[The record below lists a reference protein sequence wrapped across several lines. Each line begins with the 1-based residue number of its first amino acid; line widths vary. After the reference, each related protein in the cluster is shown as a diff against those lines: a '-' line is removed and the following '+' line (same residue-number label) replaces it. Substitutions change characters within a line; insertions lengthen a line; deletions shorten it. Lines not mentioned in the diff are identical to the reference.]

1 VNAATTRFIEQF
13 GLILEADGYPRVA
26 GRLFGLLLV
35 TEDMCSLDELA
46 EQLDVSKAS
55 VSINA
60 RLLEDKGVIE
70 RVSLPGDR
78 RDYYRVAEDM
88 FTRTME
94 QRVARIR
101 RVHDVIVSAKQC
113 LPVKSAT
120 VKARLERLETA
131 HQHLLDVTV
140 RALDEWRQSA
150 KSAVTLVL
158 LLFGLA
164 TSVAGA
170 QTPSGARQQ
179 LTLGDAAR
187 LAARQSA
194 VAVGAHYRAE
204 EIAARAREARSA
216 LLPNLSANFS
226 DGQRTFNTA
235 SFGLP
240 LPGFNPN
247 GQLIGPVRTVDV
259 RGRVVA
265 PLFNPAA
272 LGRYR
277 SAQAAASGA
286 EADAASSAEQAAT
299 IAAAAYLRVLRA
311 EAQVSARA
319 ADSALARD
327 LLGIAQSQLQAG
339 VGVALDVTRARS
351 QLAGVR
357 AQLIAARNER
367 DRARLDLLRT
377 LGLALT
383 TSVVLTD
390 SLGTL
395 PTEAGVSEATVID
408 EARRTRPDLRA
419 AITAV
424 ETARRALRAA
434 RAERLPTVGVFGD
447 DGATSNSYS
456 HLLNTYTYG
465 IQVSLPIFEG
475 FRTEARVQEQQAVLR
490 QAETRERDLEAQVEA
505 DVRSAV
511 LDLASAREQVEASG
525 ERLRLAEQE
534 LQQARER
541 FRAGVAGN
549 ADVITAQLGLDAAR
563 SLYVDVLTAAQAARV
578 SLARAQGRVTALP

>member
-1 VNAATTRFIEQF
+1 VNAATIRFIEQF

-46 EQLDVSKAS
+46 EQLGVSKAS

-70 RVSLPGDR
+70 RVSLSGDR

-88 FTRTME
+88 FTRTLE
-94 QRVARIR
+94 QRIARIR
-101 RVHDVIVSAKQC
+101 RIHDVIDSAKHT
-113 LPVKSAT
+113 LPVKSA
-120 VKARLERLETA
+120 VVRARLERFEA
-131 HQHLLDVTV
+131 GHQRLLDVIFRT
-140 RALDEWRQSA
+140 LEESRQSA
-150 KSAVTLVL
+150 KSALTVLVAL
-158 LLFGLA
+158 VGFAA
-164 TSVAGA
+164 TTAVA
-170 QTPSGARQQ
+170 QTPSQPPRS
-179 LTLGDAAR
+179 LTLGEAAR

-194 VAVGAHYRAE
+194 VATGAHYRAE
-204 EIAARAREARSA
+204 EMTARALEARSA
-216 LLPNLSANFS
+216 LLPNVSANWA

-240 LPGFNPN
+240 LPGFNPT
-247 GQLIGPVRTVDV
+247 GQIIGPVRTVDV
-259 RGRVVA
+259 RGRVIANV
-265 PLFNPAA
+265 LDPAA
-272 LGRYR
+272 FGRYR

-286 EADAASSAEQAAT
+286 NADAAASAELAAT
-299 IAAAAYLRVLRA
+299 TAASAYVRVLRA
-311 EAQVSARA
+311 DAQVSARA

-351 QLAGVR
+351 QLALVR
-357 AQLIAARNER
+357 AQLIAARAER
-367 DRARLDLLRT
+367 DRARLDFLRT
-377 LGLALT
+377 VALPLT
-383 TSVVLTD
+383 ASVVLTD
-390 SLGTL
+390 SLATL
-395 PTEAGVSEATVID
+395 PAEVGVSEEMAIS

-419 AITAV
+419 AIAAV
-424 ETARRALRAA
+424 ETARRALSAA
-434 RAERLPTVGVFGD
+434 RAERLPTIGVFGD

-465 IQVSLPIFEG
+465 VQFSVPIFEG

-505 DVRSAV
+505 DVRGAI
-511 LDLASAREQVEASG
+511 LDLASAREQVEASR

-563 SLYVDVLTAAQAARV
+563 SQYVDVLTAAQTARV

>member
-13 GLILEADGYPRVA
+13 GLLLEADGYPRVA

-70 RVSLPGDR
+70 RVTLPGDR

-101 RVHDVIVSAKQC
+101 RVHDVIVSAKDS

-120 VKARLERLETA
+120 VQARLERLETA
-131 HQHLLDVTV
+131 HQHLLDVTM
-140 RALDEWRQSA
+140 RALEEWRQSA
-150 KSAVTLVL
+150 KSALGIVATLV
-158 LLFGLA
+158 GLA
-164 TSVAGA
+164 PTIVGA
-170 QTPSGARQQ
+170 QAPTQA

-194 VAVGAHYRAE
+194 IAVGAHYRAE
-204 EIAARAREARSA
+204 EIGARAREAGSA
-216 LLPNLSANFS
+216 LLPNLSAS
-226 DGQRTFNTA
+226 WADGKRTFNTA

-240 LPGFNPN
+240 LPGFDPN
-247 GQLIGPVRTVDV
+247 GQVIGPVRTVDV

-272 LGRYR
+272 FGRYR

-286 EADAASSAEQAAT
+286 EADAASSAEQAAS
-299 IAAAAYLRVLRA
+299 IAAAAYVRVLRA

-319 ADSALARD
+319 ADSALARE

-339 VGVALDVTRARS
+339 VGVALDVTRARA
-351 QLAGVR
+351 QVAGVR
-357 AQLIAARNER
+357 AQLIAARAER
-367 DRARLDLLRT
+367 ARARLDLLRT
-377 LGLALT
+377 LGLPLT

-390 SLGTL
+390 SLGGL
-395 PTEAGVSEATVID
+395 PADVGTSEATAIG

-419 AITAV
+419 ALAAV
-424 ETARRALRAA
+424 ATARRALSAA

-447 DGATSNSYS
+447 DGATSNSYT

-475 FRTEARVQEQQAVLR
+475 FRTAARVQEQQAVLR

-505 DVRSAV
+505 DVRGAI
-511 LDLASAREQVEASG
+511 LDLASAREQVEASR
-525 ERLRLAEQE
+525 ERLGLAEQE

-563 SLYVDVLTAAQAARV
+563 SLFVDVLTAAQAARV

>member
-13 GLILEADGYPRVA
+13 GLILEAEGYPRVS
-26 GRLFGLLLV
+26 GRLFALLLV
-35 TEDMCSLDELA
+35 TEDLCSLDDLA
-46 EQLDVSKAS
+46 EQLEVSKAS

-113 LPVKSAT
+113 LPVKSTT

-150 KSAVTLVL
+150 KSALTLVL
-158 LLFGLA
+158 VLFGLA

-170 QTPSGARQQ
+170 QTPSPTQT

-194 VAVGAHYRAE
+194 IAVGAHYRAE
-204 EIAARAREARSA
+204 EIGARAREARSA
-216 LLPNLSANFS
+216 LLPDLSAS
-226 DGQRTFNTA
+226 WADGQRTFNTA

-247 GQLIGPVRTVDV
+247 GQIIGPVRTVDV

-272 LGRYR
+272 FGRYR

-286 EADAASSAEQAAT
+286 EADAASSAEQAAST
-299 IAAAAYLRVLRA
+299 AAAAYLRVLRA

-367 DRARLDLLRT
+367 DRARLDLSRT
-377 LGLALT
+377 LGLPLT
-383 TSVVLTD
+383 TPLVLTD
-390 SLGTL
+390 SLGL
-395 PTEAGVSEATVID
+395 APPEAGVSEATAIG
-408 EARRTRPDLRA
+408 EARRVRPDLRA
-419 AITAV
+419 ALAAV
-424 ETARRALRAA
+424 VTARRALTAA
-434 RAERLPTVGVFGD
+434 RAERLPTIGVFGD

-465 IQVSLPIFEG
+465 VQVSVPIFEG

-505 DVRSAV
+505 DVRGAV
-511 LDLASAREQVEASG
+511 LDLASAREQVEASR